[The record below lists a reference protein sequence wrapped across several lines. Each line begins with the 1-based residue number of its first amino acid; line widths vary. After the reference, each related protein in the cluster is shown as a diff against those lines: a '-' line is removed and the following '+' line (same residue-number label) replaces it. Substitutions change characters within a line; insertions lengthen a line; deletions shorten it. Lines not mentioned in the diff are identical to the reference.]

1 MKQLSKREKQVIG
14 LISTGET
21 SKMIAKRLGIS
32 IRTVDAHRSHIMQKY
47 NVKKCEHAVRVAI
60 ELGDI
65 VLSSKSVNYLI
76 ERDKLTK
83 DIIKAVRDFE
93 KQSRGAKIILKEVP
107 DPQRFGIPIFEGKR
121 IVGIEE
127 KPKHPRSPYAV
138 TGIYFY
144 DSTVFNII
152 QPLKPSARGEL
163 EITDVN
169 NAYIKRGEM
178 TWEVLDGWWTDAGT
192 FESLLLANH
201 LVSKTDANN
210 VATEIIG

>member
-83 DIIKAVRDFE
+83 DIIKAVDDHLAPT
-93 KQSRGAKIILKEVP
+93 GVYDL
-107 DPQRFGIPIFEGKR
+107 DPHMKVIGC
-121 IVGIEE
+121 
-127 KPKHPRSPYAV
+127 
-138 TGIYFY
+138 TGE
-144 DSTVFNII
+144 S
-152 QPLKPSARGEL
+152 PSAH
-163 EITDVN
+163 V
-169 NAYIKRGEM
+169 Y
-178 TWEVLDGWWTDAGT
+178 T
-192 FESLLLANH
+192 FSKESN
-201 LVSKTDANN
+201 K
-210 VATEIIG
+210 